1 MPDNSWTRQELLD
14 QIAAAIA
21 ETRAHSETAS
31 LARVLVELEDVA
43 ARLKAGEPL
52 THEYR
57 QTLFFDVIA
66 VRELDN
72 SENTHL
78 HYLNRLS
85 EIAAAIDEIDP
96 P

>member
-1 MPDNSWTRQELLD
+1 MPDTPWTRQELLD
-14 QIAAAIA
+14 QIATAIA

-31 LARVLVELEDVA
+31 LTRILIELEDVA
-43 ARLKAGEPL
+43 ARLSAGEPL
-52 THEYR
+52 TDEYR

-66 VRELDN
+66 TRELDD
-72 SENTHL
+72 SADTHM

-85 EIAAAIDEIDP
+85 EIAAAINEIDP